1 MLLFIYLFLVHS
13 LSDKYLDYFPLGLL
27 NIRLLWSLTYKSWFG
42 NYSLV
47 RFKGP
52 IASVVQLWESLFSHP
67 QRCDLLCF
75 LHHRKSHSIFGV
87 NLSRGASRM
96 RNRSLQAPKPS
107 LLPILLS
114 TSHTVKTLS
123 SLKRRKK
130 KSKLLCFCAKPV
142 FLNRLT
148 HQGSCQQGHCSLQ
161 RPVGGDCRAGCRS
174 EGDQERNMGWGDY
187 EIPFRDI
194 WVPILGISVCT

>member
-27 NIRLLWSLTYKSWFG
+27 NIRLLWSLTYKSWFW

-130 KSKLLCFCAKPV
+130 KVSCFVSVQNLSSSIGWHTKGLASKDTALCSA
-142 FLNRLT
+142 LW
-148 HQGSCQQGHCSLQ
+148 
-161 RPVGGDCRAGCRS
+161 VGTAGQAAGLRETRRGIWGGGTMRYHLGTS
-174 EGDQERNMGWGDY
+174 EYQ
-187 EIPFRDI
+187 F
-194 WVPILGISVCT
+194 